1 MSKVNIGIGEIIRQR
16 FVLEEELGRGGMG
29 RVFKALDRIR
39 QEAQDREPYVAIKIL
54 DESLQNQPIFFMGM
68 QREAKKAQKLN
79 HPNIVR
85 VYDFDRDGPHI
96 FLIMEYLSGKSLD
109 EVIIQ
114 GRTANLPLGKIL
126 FIVRSVAAALEFAHK
141 NGIVHL
147 DLKPKNIFITDEGQ
161 VKVIDFGIARAI
173 KNPKIPADD
182 KTVFDPRTLGALSP
196 SYASP
201 QMIDGVDPD
210 ARDDIFSLACVTYEL
225 IAGCHPFDRVPA
237 TRARAEGR
245 EPVRPSGINNRQWAG
260 LKRALSFDRT
270 VRTSG
275 ISDFV
280 ADLSAGQRRLPRPAL
295 LIGAGVLGIAL
306 VAGGGY
312 ALWPSGGQPTH
323 ERPAAAAPSPRVPP
337 VSPPPVQPAIKAESA
352 GVIPTPVPA
361 PAPAPSPVAPL
372 PQPPVDMAAMMRV
385 LSDVPCARLRA
396 VDREGAV
403 AIQGYSGDAESF
415 TRALASLSAQWRVPI
430 RADQVGSLD
439 RQYCDPLELLQPFV
453 QANSDGQLR
462 LTLVGRSAEM
472 PLREGAPLILTVTS
486 PDESSY
492 LYVDYW
498 SLDGNVVHMLPN
510 PTYRAGRLSGSR
522 EITLGDG
529 GAGGRWSIGKPFGTE
544 LITALATPNALFTNL
559 RPEVEPSQAY
569 LADLRKAL
577 AKKSKPRPSVPIVA
591 AETFIRTERG
601 Q

>member
-1 MSKVNIGIGEIIRQR
+1 MSKVNIAVGDIIRQR
-16 FVLEEELGRGGMG
+16 FVLEKELGRGGMG

-85 VYDFDRDGPHI
+85 VYDFDRDGQHT
-96 FLIMEYLSGKSLD
+96 FLIMEYLAGKSLD
-109 EVIIQ
+109 DVIAQ
-114 GRTANLPLGKIL
+114 GGGVNLSLGKIL
-126 FIVRSVAAALEFAHK
+126 FIIRSAAAALEFAHK
-141 NGIVHL
+141 HGIVHL

-173 KNPKIPADD
+173 KNPKVPADD

-210 ARDDIFSLACVTYEL
+210 ARDDIFSLACVAYEL
-225 IAGCHPFDRVPA
+225 IAGRHPFDRIPA

-245 EPVRPSGINNRQWAG
+245 EPVRPPGLNNRQWAG
-260 LKRALSFDRT
+260 LKRALSFDRK
-270 VRTSG
+270 VRTSS
-275 ISDFV
+275 IADFV
-280 ADLSAGQRRLPRPAL
+280 ADLSAGERSLPRPTL
-295 LIGAGVLGIAL
+295 LIAAGVLGIAL
-306 VAGGGY
+306 LAGGGY
-312 ALWPSGGQPTH
+312 LLWPSAEQPA
-323 ERPAAAAPSPRVPP
+323 PPAPSPSLPP
-337 VSPPPVQPAIKAESA
+337 ASSSPVQPASKGEIA
-352 GVIPTPVPA
+352 GLPPPPLPA
-361 PAPAPSPVAPL
+361 PAPAPSPVSPL
-372 PQPPVDMAAMMRV
+372 PQPRIDVGAMMRA

-396 VDREGAV
+396 VDRESTVAV
-403 AIQGYSGDAESF
+403 QGYSGDAESLS
-415 TRALASLSAQWRVPI
+415 RALESLRAQWRVPI
-430 RADQVGSLD
+430 SADQVSLD
-439 RQYCDPLELLQPFV
+439 RQYCDPLELLKPYV
-453 QANSDGQLR
+453 QANSDGRLG
-462 LTLVGRSAEM
+462 LTLFGRGAET
-472 PLREGAPLILTVTS
+472 PLREGDALILTVTS
-486 PDESSY
+486 PDENSY

-510 PTYRAGRLSGSR
+510 PTYRAGRPSAR

-529 GAGGRWSIGKPFGTE
+529 GAGGRWTIGKPFGTE
-544 LITALATPNALFTNL
+544 LITAVATPNALFTSP

-569 LADLRKAL
+569 LTDLRKAL
-577 AKKSKPRPSVPIVA
+577 AKRSKQRPSVSVVA
-591 AETFIRTERG
+591 AETFIRTEPG